1 MDSLG
6 EGTLWMRC
14 DLDSVASPEDLDAR
28 LDTLLDT
35 QRAVATGAVARLAA
49 ALGIEP
55 WALHRLA
62 GVPIAA
68 GVANARLRLISAAR
82 REVLQRAEALKRGDD
97 TRALRHA
104 LAVCAALQWEA
115 LGDVAASAL
124 AFACR
129 DRPRF
134 DGVLLAA
141 AVRAAAPHGEA
152 ALLQRIR
159 TIAVAGGAAEAAA
172 AIAC

>member
-1 MDSLG
+1 MCILG
-6 EGTLWMRC
+6 EGTIWARC
-14 DLDSVASPEDLDAR
+14 DLESVASPEDLDAR
-28 LDTLLDT
+28 LDALLD
-35 QRAVATGAVARLAA
+35 APGPEIEGAAARLAA
-49 ALGIEP
+49 WLGIEP

-62 GVPIAA
+62 GVPVAA
-68 GVANARLRLISAAR
+68 DVAAARLRLIAAAR
-82 REVLQRAEALKRGDD
+82 RETLLRAEALKRSDD
-97 TRALRHA
+97 ARRLRHA

-134 DGVLLAA
+134 DAVLLAA
-141 AVRAAAPHGEA
+141 AVREAAPRGTA
-152 ALLQRIR
+152 AVLERIR
-159 TIAVAGGAAEAAA
+159 TIGVAGGAAEAAA